1 MRRTASI
8 AATLL
13 LAAAPLVAQSREQPN
28 LILSITGGLATGADL
43 WTLPRQ
49 LEAVNCGSPGS
60 CVTSNYDTLALGR
73 RVSPGIT
80 AIFSGTYFASPHVG
94 YTAEIGYLGLGS
106 EGACGVIGAYSPDA
120 EEVNQQA
127 CQNTQGA
134 HEPTSMVAF
143 QGGVTY
149 RFQPLSFLVPYVRV
163 TAGFGLLGNSFVETT
178 ANVVA
183 PSFCSG
189 TGSPVCEVSLL
200 DDPNRASATW
210 VATLAIGNTIR
221 MSPAYAFRFELRD
234 FVTSLPVATGGNKP
248 DSEHPE
254 PTAQTSM
261 RTRHFVAL
269 TAGFD
274 VILERSHRRR
284 Y

>member
-1 MRRTASI
+1 MTRTASI

-13 LAAAPLVAQSREQPN
+13 LAAAPLAAQSREQPN
-28 LILSITGGLATGADL
+28 LILSITGGLTTGADL

-49 LEAVNCGSPGS
+49 LEVAGNS
-60 CVTSNYDTLALGR
+60 YDTLALGR

-80 AIFSGTYFASPHVG
+80 AIFGGTYFASPHVG

-106 EGACGVIGAYSPDA
+106 EGSCGVIGAYTYDA
-120 EEVNQQA
+120 EQVNQQA

-134 HEPTSMVAF
+134 HEPTSMVAI
-143 QGGVTY
+143 QGGVTL
-149 RFQPLSFLVPYVRV
+149 RFPLAFLVPYVRV
-163 TAGFGLLGNSFVETT
+163 TTGLGLPGNSFVETT

-183 PSFCSG
+183 PNFCSD
-189 TGSPVCEVSLL
+189 TGSPVCEISLL
-200 DDPNRASATW
+200 NDPHRASATW
-210 VATLAIGNTIR
+210 VATLAIGNTVL

-248 DSEHPE
+248 DSAHPE

-274 VILERSHRRR
+274 VILERNHRRR